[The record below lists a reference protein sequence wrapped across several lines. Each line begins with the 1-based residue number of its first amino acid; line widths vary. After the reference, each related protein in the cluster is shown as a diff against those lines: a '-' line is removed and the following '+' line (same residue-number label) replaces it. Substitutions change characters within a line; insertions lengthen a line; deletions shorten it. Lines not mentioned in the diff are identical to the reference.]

1 METRAHYILIGLFTL
16 GCGAA
21 ILMFVLWMAKAGTE
35 RDFER
40 YDVVFTETVSGLN
53 VGSAVQYNGI
63 RVGEVESLTLNPEDP
78 RQVWARVRVSA
89 TTPIKTDTTAHLT
102 LLNIT
107 GASGIELSQG
117 LPDNPRLSSTT
128 DDIPIIYAEP
138 SSLARLRINADELLL
153 NLTTLIDS
161 ANRVLSEENAAYVA
175 RMLDNLDAVI
185 SALAAEQD
193 TVRDGLRSIVDTG
206 ANLNRLLASVE
217 TQATQ
222 YGEPLLASAV
232 ATMQHVEQLAHRME
246 ILIEENADAVT
257 LGLQSL
263 GELDPAMRDL
273 RDTISNFSAIVGR
286 LEDDPAGFLLGG
298 DNIREFRR

>member
-16 GCGAA
+16 GSAA
-21 ILMFVLWMAKAGTE
+21 AVLLFVLWMTKTGTD

-40 YDVVFTETVSGLN
+40 YDVIFTETVSGLN

-63 RVGEVESLTLNPEDP
+63 RVGEVESLSLNPDDP
-78 RQVWARVRVSA
+78 RQVWARVRVNA
-89 TTPIKTDTTAHLT
+89 TTPVKTDTTAHLT

-117 LPDNPRLSSTT
+117 LPESPRLSSTT
-128 DDIPIIYAEP
+128 AGVATIYAEP
-138 SSLARLRINADELLL
+138 SSLARLRLNADELLL

-175 RMLDNLDAVI
+175 RMLDNLDAVT
-185 SALAAEQD
+185 SALANEQD
-193 TVRDGLRSIVDTG
+193 TVRDGLQSLLEAG
-206 ANLNRLLASVE
+206 NNLNRLLISIEAQAS
-217 TQATQ
+217 Q
-222 YGEPLLASAV
+222 YGEPLLSSAV
-232 ATMQHVEQLAHRME
+232 GTMRHIEQLAGRLE
-246 ILIEENADAVT
+246 TLIDDNADAVT

-273 RDTISNFSAIVGR
+273 RDTMSNFSAIVSR

-298 DNIREFRR
+298 DNIREFQR